1 MTAGATYVPIATQTL
16 GSNSSAVTFSSIP
29 QTYTDL
35 VLVCYAICSA
45 SATNDIGITFNGDT
59 GSNYSR
65 TTMQGNGSSPYSG
78 RNTNVNVGY
87 GVFFSQ
93 YGVQATVN
101 IMNYSNTN
109 TYKTFLIRSG
119 QAADSTQAAV
129 DLWRNTSAITSVTL
143 TAMAYQIATG
153 STFTLY
159 GIASA

>member
-1 MTAGATYVPIATQTL
+1 MATNTYVALQTQTL
-16 GSNSSAVTFSSIP
+16 ASAASSVTFNSIP
-29 QTYTDL
+29 QGYTDL

-65 TTMQGNGSSPYSG
+65 TTMQGNGSSASSG
-78 RNTNVNVGY
+78 RNSNVNVGY

-93 YGVQATVN
+93 YGVQSTVN

-119 QAADSTQAAV
+119 QASDSAQAAV

-143 TAMAYQIATG
+143 TAMAYQIAAG
-153 STFTLY
+153 STFSLY
-159 GIASA
+159 GV